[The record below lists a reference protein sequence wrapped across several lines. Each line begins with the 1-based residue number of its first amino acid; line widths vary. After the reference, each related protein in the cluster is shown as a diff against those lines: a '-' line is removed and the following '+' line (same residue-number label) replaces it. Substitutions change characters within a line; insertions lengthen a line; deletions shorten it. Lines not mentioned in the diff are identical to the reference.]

1 MNPKI
6 LRAAL
11 RAALLALT
19 LAAVPGG
26 AQAAPAPATPPPPP
40 AAPAA
45 AEEGGFF
52 ESIDVNVVNVE
63 VYVTDKRGNRVK
75 GLTKDDFQLFQDSKP
90 VAITNFYAVD
100 DGKPTTP
107 EFEMGGEPAAA
118 PTALPAAPAPARAPA
133 TVEIPEEQ
141 RLNLVVYIDNWNIK
155 PFNRNR
161 VFVGLRDFLRNR
173 LSPGDRVMLM
183 TYDREPHVRRPFTS
197 DAATI
202 ASALFE
208 IEKLSANG
216 SRIESERREVLRTIQ
231 DSERVQ
237 EAYSRARSYTES
249 LYNDLSFSIDSLRD
263 LVASLAGLPGRKAI
277 LYVSDGLEMTPGEDV
292 FNALQDKFK
301 DASSV
306 LLETHNWDLSRR
318 FQELVSSANA
328 NRISFYSLDAA
339 GLRMS
344 TGASAEERNPGTT
357 AYVDQIYWSNLQGSI
372 QMMAEGTGGLTIMNS
387 NDPTKG
393 LEIVAADFRNY
404 YSLGYA
410 AGTGDGRYHKVDIK
424 MKRKDLVVR
433 HRDGYRDKP
442 VETRMSDGVMAAL
455 HFDIESNPLG
465 LSIERGEEQPRDDGN
480 YLVPIVVHIPVG
492 KLVLVPQG
500 EKQVARVRLFFAA
513 LDSQGGISEV
523 QEARVPI
530 ELSAA
535 EAAQVEKRVM
545 DYPVPLIMRA
555 GAQKLAVGLRD
566 ELGQV
571 SSFTVRTLR
580 VGG

>member
-1 MNPKI
+1 MNPRI
-6 LRAAL
+6 RRAAPW
-11 RAALLALT
+11 AALFAVALSG
-19 LAAVPGG
+19 APGRSQS
-26 AQAAPAPATPPPPP
+26 APLPAAPAPAPA
-40 AAPAA
+40 AAPAG
-45 AEEGGFF
+45 EEGFF
-52 ESIDVNVVNVE
+52 ETIDVNVVNVE

-75 GLTKDDFQLFQDSKP
+75 GLTKDDFELFQDGKP
-90 VAITNFYAVD
+90 VAISNFYAVD
-100 DGKPTTP
+100 DGKPITPPSETAPATT
-107 EFEMGGEPAAA
+107 EP
-118 PTALPAAPAPARAPA
+118 APAPMPVPQRPGVTAAEVPDD
-133 TVEIPEEQ
+133 Q
-141 RLNLVVYIDNWNIK
+141 RLDLVVYVDNWNIK

-161 VFVGLRDFLRNR
+161 VFVGLRNFLRNR

-183 TYDREPHVRRPFTS
+183 TFDREPHLRRPFTS
-197 DAATI
+197 DPAII

-216 SRIESERREVLRTIQ
+216 TRLDSERREVLGIIR
-231 DSERVQ
+231 DAENANA
-237 EAYSRARSYTES
+237 AYSRVRSYAES
-249 LYNDLSFSIDSLRD
+249 LHNDLSFSIDSLRD

-277 LYVSDGLEMTPGEDV
+277 LYVSDGLELVPGEDV
-292 FNALQDKFK
+292 FSALQDKFK

-306 LLETHNWDLSRR
+306 LLEAHEFDLSRR
-318 FQELVSSANA
+318 FQELVASANA
-328 NRISFYSLDAA
+328 NRISFYSLDAG

-344 TGASAEERNPGTT
+344 SASSAEERNPSTT
-357 AYVDQIYWSNLQGSI
+357 AYTDQIYWGNLQGSI
-372 QMMAEGTGGLTIMNS
+372 QMMAEDTGGLTIMNT
-387 NDPTKG
+387 NDPAKG

-410 AGTGDGRYHKVDIK
+410 TGTGDGRYHKVDVK
-424 MKRKDLVVR
+424 TKRKDLLVR

-455 HFDIESNPLG
+455 HFDFESNPLG
-465 LSIERGEEQPRDDGN
+465 VVIERGEESARDDGN
-480 YLVPIVVHIPVG
+480 FLVAIVVRIPIG

-500 EKQVARVRLFFAA
+500 DRQVARVRLFFAA
-513 LDSQGGISEV
+513 LDDQGGLSEV

-535 EAAQVEKRVM
+535 EAAQIGNKVM
-545 DYPVPLIMRA
+545 NYPVPLIMRR

-571 SSFTVRTLR
+571 SSFTVRTMR